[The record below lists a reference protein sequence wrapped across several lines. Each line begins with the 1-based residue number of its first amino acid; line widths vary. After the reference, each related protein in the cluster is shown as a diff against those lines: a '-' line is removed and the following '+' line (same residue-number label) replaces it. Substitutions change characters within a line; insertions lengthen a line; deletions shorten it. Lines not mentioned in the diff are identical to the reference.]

1 MGFSLFPRSAK
12 FYDLFK
18 EQHRKLAKAA
28 GVLDE
33 LFTSFTDV
41 EELCKRITII
51 ESEGN
56 TIHRRIAKELSLTFI
71 TPIDREDIHEIN
83 LTQEDILNLIKAI
96 ASRIGLFG
104 FDRIRYPAKRI
115 ISNLRVMID
124 ELGNVLQLMSKN
136 KKAEETLHKVENL
149 KYECETLLM
158 VGIGE
163 LYDGGDEKADY
174 ATILDIV
181 KWKHIFDRIE
191 DALNRTESL
200 ADILEGVLLKNA

>member
-18 EQHRKLAKAA
+18 EQHRKLVKAA
-28 GVLDE
+28 GILDE
-33 LFTSFTDV
+33 LFTTFDEV
-41 EELCKRITII
+41 EERCKRINII

-56 TIHRRIAKELSLTFI
+56 AISRRIAKELSLTFI
-71 TPIDREDIHEIN
+71 TPIDREDIHQIN

-104 FDRIRYPAKRI
+104 FDRIRYPARRI
-115 ISNLRVMID
+115 IANLRVMIE
-124 ELGNVLQLMSKN
+124 ELGVVLGRMSQN
-136 KKAEETLHKVENL
+136 KQAEESFHKIENL
-149 KYECETLLM
+149 KHECETLLM

-163 LYDGGDEKADY
+163 LYDGGEAGADY
-174 ATILDIV
+174 AVILDIV

-191 DALNRTESL
+191 AAVERTESL
-200 ADILEGVLLKNA
+200 ADVLEGVVLKNA

>member
-28 GVLDE
+28 GVLDD
-33 LFTSFTDV
+33 LFTSFEDV
-41 EELCKRITII
+41 EERCKRITII

-56 TIHRRIAKELSLTFI
+56 AISRRIAKELSLTFI

-83 LTQEDILNLIKAI
+83 LTQEDILNLIKSI

-104 FDRIRYPAKRI
+104 FERIRYPARRI
-115 ISNLRVMID
+115 VTNLRVMID
-124 ELGNVLQLMSKN
+124 ELGDVLQLMSKN
-136 KKAEETLHKVENL
+136 KMAEERFHKVENL
-149 KYECETLLM
+149 KHECETLVM

-163 LYDGGDEKADY
+163 LYDGGDSRRDY
-174 ATILDIV
+174 DAILDIV

-191 DALNRTESL
+191 DAVNRTESL
-200 ADILEGVLLKNA
+200 ADVLEGVMLKNA